1 MVARTYTSLPQ
12 IIDIWFQFL
21 FHSPPGVLFTFPSRY
36 LFTIGHQVVFS
47 LIQWSGLILTE
58 FHVLRDTWDIY
69 LAIHRS
75 SSTRLSLSM
84 AALSRAVLL
93 TYVITSRNLYLP
105 DIYSRY
111 PHITTHTS
119 FSMTWVWAFPIS
131 LTTTTGIIFILFS
144 WHYLDVSVHAV
155 RLFTLYIQIK
165 ISWDCQEG
173 FPHSEIF
180 GSKLICQLPEAYRRL

>member
-47 LIQWSGLILTE
+47 LIPWSGLILTGL
-58 FHVLRDTWDIY
+58 HVSHDTRDIHLT
-69 LAIHRS
+69 LHRS

-93 TYVITSRNLYLP
+93 TNAIISRNLY
-105 DIYSRY
+105 ISSIHSHY
-111 PHITTHTS
+111 PHTTTHTGYH
-119 FSMTWVWAFPIS
+119 MAWV
-131 LTTTTGIIFILFS
+131 
-144 WHYLDVSVHAV
+144 
-155 RLFTLYIQIK
+155 
-165 ISWDCQEG
+165 
-173 FPHSEIF
+173 
-180 GSKLICQLPEAYRRL
+180 